1 MFSAHLPTHL
11 PTYNTVP
18 REYLYFGAGLVLVVS
33 LLVAIAAVA
42 SGEVKKAQ
50 ARDSLLASRNSAIAH
65 CVETLRGAALN
76 ACMRQARAEQ
86 YNDGGGT
93 TMAGSASGNGNG
105 NGSAGAVVAGG
116 AAMAP
121 VGAMGLMP
129 VTFNA
134 VR

>member
-1 MFSAHLPTHL
+1 MFSAHLPTHF
-11 PTYNTVP
+11 PSHNTVP

-50 ARDSLLASRNSAIAH
+50 ARESLLASRNSAIAY
-65 CVETLRGAALN
+65 CLENLRGTALN
-76 ACMRQARAEQ
+76 TCMQQARTDQ
-86 YNDGGGT
+86 YNAGSGSRVTENGGG
-93 TMAGSASGNGNG
+93 
-105 NGSAGAVVAGG
+105 GALVAGG
-116 AAMAP
+116 SAVTP
-121 VGAMGLMP
+121 VGATGLMP

>member
-1 MFSAHLPTHL
+1 MFSAHLPTHF
-11 PTYNTVP
+11 PNYNAVP

-50 ARDSLLASRNSAIAH
+50 ARDSLLASRNSAIAY
-65 CVETLRGAALN
+65 CLETLRGTALN
-76 ACMRQARAEQ
+76 TCMQQARTDQ
-86 YNDGGGT
+86 YNDGS
-93 TMAGSASGNGNG
+93 GSTVTGNGNSG
-105 NGSAGAVVAGG
+105 ALMAGGSAV
-116 AAMAP
+116 AP
-121 VGAMGLMP
+121 VGATGLMP

>member
-11 PTYNTVP
+11 PTYSTVP

-33 LLVAIAAVA
+33 LLVAIATVA

-50 ARDSLLASRNSAIAH
+50 ARDSLLASRNSAMAH
-65 CVETLRGAALN
+65 CVETLRGTALN

-86 YNDGGGT
+86 YNDGGGA
-93 TMAGSASGNGNG
+93 TMAGNGNG
-105 NGSAGAVVAGG
+105 NGSVGAVVAGG

-121 VGAMGLMP
+121 VGATGLMP